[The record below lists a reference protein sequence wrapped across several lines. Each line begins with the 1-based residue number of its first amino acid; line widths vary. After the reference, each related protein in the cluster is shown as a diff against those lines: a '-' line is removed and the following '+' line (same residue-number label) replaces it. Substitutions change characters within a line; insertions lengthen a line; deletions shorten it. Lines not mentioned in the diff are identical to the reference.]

1 MAISLSE
8 VKKCFAEAL
17 RDITHRR
24 TVPEI
29 EVGFYPF
36 AGLNSY
42 IRIRQGRVLVKL
54 SDMLE
59 DAPRSVHEALA
70 HILVAKL
77 FRKVVNRQYQ
87 ETYRAYAR
95 RADVVRR
102 LEQISR
108 CRGRKKIVGPRG
120 RHRDLNEAFEQLNR
134 RYFSGRLKRPALTW
148 SLRRSRTVLGYFDHT
163 HNTLVISRLLDD
175 PRIPDFVFEYVLY
188 HEMLHLVHPP
198 RTIRGKRYF
207 HTSEFQQ
214 DEKKFPRYAEAH
226 NWIKKIAGQRAVR

>member
-1 MAISLSE
+1 MSVQLDE
-8 VKKCFAEAL
+8 VKKCFAEAF
-17 RDITHRR
+17 REITHRR

-54 SDMLE
+54 SDLLE

-70 HILVAKL
+70 YILVAKL
-77 FRKVVNRQYQ
+77 FRKAIDRRCQ
-87 ETYRAYAR
+87 EIYRAYTKRPEVA
-95 RADVVRR
+95 RR
-102 LEQISR
+102 LEHIYR
-108 CRGRKKIVGPRG
+108 RRGKKKIVGPRG
-120 RHRDLNEAFEQLNR
+120 RHRDLNKAFEWLNR
-134 RYFSGRLKRPALTW
+134 RYFTGRLKKPTLTW

-175 PRIPDFVFEYVLY
+175 PHIPDFVFEYVLY

-226 NWIKKIAGQRAVR
+226 NWIRKIAGQRAVR